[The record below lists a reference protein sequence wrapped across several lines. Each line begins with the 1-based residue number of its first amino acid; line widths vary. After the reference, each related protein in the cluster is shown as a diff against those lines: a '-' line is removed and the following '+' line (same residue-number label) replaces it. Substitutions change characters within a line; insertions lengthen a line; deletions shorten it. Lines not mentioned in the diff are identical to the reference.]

1 MRARFLRALATAALA
16 LTLFSTYPVLAWAQ
30 VGMPR
35 APVPFAF
42 EPIIA
47 TKIEALMAT
56 PNAVIVADYYQ
67 IDMRFGPSLRIDAMI
82 VEGLDLQMRLKG
94 VRIQVRDKESRGP
107 RQEGTSYMDVDEL
120 RKLARGLPA
129 MADLASKWTGPDDRR
144 ANELSFTSAGGFR
157 LAIRQSARLPR
168 VFLSTGLLDPV
179 VTSIE
184 LIELETLRHA
194 FDQALA
200 VLDGK

>member
-1 MRARFLRALATAALA
+1 MRALFLRALTTAALA
-16 LTLFSTYPVLAWAQ
+16 LAFLSTQPARPSAQ
-30 VGMPR
+30 ANLPR
-35 APVPFAF
+35 TVPIAF

-56 PNAVIVADYYQ
+56 PNAVIMTDYYQ
-67 IDMRFGPSLRIDAMI
+67 IDMRFGPSLRIDAMV
-82 VEGLDLQMRLKG
+82 VEAVDLQARLKG
-94 VRIQVRDKESRGP
+94 LRIQVRDKDSRGP

-120 RKLARGLPA
+120 RRLSRGLSS

-144 ANELSFTSAGGFR
+144 ANELAFTSAGGFR

-184 LIELETLRHA
+184 LIELETLKHA

-200 VLDGK
+200 ILDGK